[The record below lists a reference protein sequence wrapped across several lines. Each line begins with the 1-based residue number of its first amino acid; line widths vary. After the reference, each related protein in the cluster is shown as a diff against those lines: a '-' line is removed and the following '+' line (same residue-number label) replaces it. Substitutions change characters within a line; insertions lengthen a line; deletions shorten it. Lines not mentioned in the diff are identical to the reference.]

1 MTSISSRKV
10 QPELPIEGDVLP
22 FEGKQVTLTQRE
34 YIELKHSANYWKVQ
48 HSRACAREAT
58 LKRKLE
64 EKLAIIRDLN
74 HRLYGKSSESSS
86 GTDKVPDSDS
96 PPKDPP
102 VKRSRGQ
109 QEGAASHGRTQ
120 RPDLPVKEET
130 IKLNENCCPNCAAE
144 YIPFPGYEESEII
157 EIDVR
162 AYTRRIKRQRAKKT
176 CQCALTPAIITAPVA
191 PKLISKSLCG
201 TSIWE
206 HVLLGKFLYAQPLY
220 RVLQDLNSY
229 GLKIAQGTVTGG
241 FKKLAPIFKPI
252 YKGIHAQQM
261 TETIFHNDESRW
273 EVYEPI
279 EGKKGHRWY
288 LWVTKSQDA
297 VYFCMDPTR
306 AAVVPLKH
314 FSNLSSNQVIVICDR
329 YSAYKKLARLD
340 RRIILA
346 FCWVHVRRDF
356 LTLSRSHK
364 HLKDWG
370 LDWVDTIGTLYHIN
384 NQRVEQWNPKLTIA
398 EQSTDFQQ
406 HHTNLK
412 EKLEQI
418 KSRIA
423 LILQGDV
430 EATKSKEPSDKKLET
445 AQRKV
450 LTSLHAHWHGLI
462 IFLEYIQVPMDNN
475 PAERTI
481 RNPVI
486 GRKNYYGSGSIWSAE
501 LAAMMFSIFQTLIL
515 WGINPRTW
523 LRSYLEIC
531 ERNSGQPPEDLTEF
545 LPWKMDENRR
555 QQLIKPPCNTEH
567 IIEIDTS

>member
-1 MTSISSRKV
+1 MTSLSSCKV
-10 QPELPIEGDVLP
+10 QPDTPLEGEVLP
-22 FEGKQVTLTQRE
+22 FEGKLITLTQRE
-34 YIELKHSANYWKVQ
+34 HIELKHSANYWKAL
-48 HSRACAREAT
+48 HSKACTREEK
-58 LKRKLE
+58 LKKKLE

-74 HRLYGKSSESSS
+74 QRLYGKSSESSS
-86 GTDKVPDSDS
+86 GQDKAPDSDS
-96 PPKDPP
+96 PAKEQPT
-102 VKRSRGQ
+102 KRPRGQ
-109 QEGAASHGRTQ
+109 QTGAPSHGRTQ

-130 IKLNENCCPNCAAE
+130 IKLNEACCPHCAAE
-144 YIPFPGYEESEII
+144 YIPFPGYEESGVI
-157 EIDVR
+157 EIEVR
-162 AYTRRIKRQRAKKT
+162 AYTRKIKRQRAKKT
-176 CQCALTPAIITAPVA
+176 CQCASIPAIITAPVA
-191 PKLISKSLCG
+191 PKLIPKSLCG

-206 HVLLGKFLYAQPLY
+206 YVLLGKFLYAQPLH
-220 RVLQDLNSY
+220 RILQDLNSY

-241 FKKLAPIFKPI
+241 LKKLAPIFNPI
-252 YKGIHAQQM
+252 HQEIHAHQM

-279 EGKKGHRWY
+279 EGKTGHRWY

-297 VYFCMDPTR
+297 VYFCIDPTR
-306 AAVVPLKH
+306 AAVVPLRH
-314 FSNLSSNQVIVICDR
+314 FANVASDQVIVICDR
-329 YSAYKKLARLD
+329 YSAYKKLARLNPS
-340 RRIILA
+340 IILA

-384 NQRVEQWNPKLTIA
+384 NQRVEQWNPELTIA

-412 EKLEQI
+412 EKLEQM
-418 KSRIA
+418 KSRAA
-423 LILQGDV
+423 LILQDDV

-445 AQRKV
+445 IQRKV
-450 LTSLHAHWHGLI
+450 LTSLHEHWYGLI
-462 IFLEYIQVPMDNN
+462 VFLEYVQVPMDNN

-523 LRSYLEIC
+523 LRCYLEVC
-531 ERNSGQPPEDLTEF
+531 ERNNGQPPEDLAEF
-545 LPWKMDENRR
+545 LPWKMDETRR
-555 QQLIKPPCNTEH
+555 QQLIKPPSYTEH
-567 IIEIDTS
+567 TIEIDTS